1 LFFKCLRF
9 HRKIRCRCHIDN
21 HSSRGD
27 ETAITAGI
35 PASAA
40 SLAATEEDDM
50 SSQHRI
56 TGVFSAAATPL
67 NADGNPD
74 LGLFTEHCHRLLQE
88 GCHGVA
94 LLGTTGEA
102 NSFSGTERR
111 TILEAAL
118 KAGIPAERLLPGTG
132 VAAIPETVELTR
144 HALSLG
150 VTKVV
155 MLPPFY
161 YKGVSDD
168 GLFAAYSR
176 VLETVADSRLQVIL
190 YHIPQVSGVPLS
202 LPLIGRLIEAFPGT
216 VVGIKESAGDF
227 NNMQAMIAA
236 YPGFSVLAGADPLLL
251 PLLKAGGAGC
261 ITATS
266 NLVADSLR
274 TVYDN
279 VHDAAQSGKVDAAQ
293 ARINA
298 YRTLSNSYVQIPTIK
313 AMVGLKT
320 GNTAWNR
327 TRPPLM
333 PLGEAEY
340 AALSESFAA
349 LP

>member
-1 LFFKCLRF
+1 MR
-9 HRKIRCRCHIDN
+9 R
-21 HSSRGD
+21 SS
-27 ETAITAGI
+27 
-35 PASAA
+35 
-40 SLAATEEDDM
+40 EEDDM
-50 SSQHRI
+50 SDHKI

-67 NADGNPD
+67 NADSSPD
-74 LGLFTEHCHRLLQE
+74 LGLFTEHCQLLLQE

-102 NSFSGTERR
+102 NSFSSSERLA
-111 TILEAAL
+111 ILEAAL
-118 KAGIPAERLLPGTG
+118 EAGVPADKLLPGTG
-132 VAAIPETVELTR
+132 VVAIPETVELTK

-168 GLFAAYSR
+168 GLFAAYSQ
-176 VLETVADSRLQVIL
+176 VLEKVADNRLQVIL

-202 LPLIGRLIEAFPGT
+202 IPLIGRLIEAFPNA

-227 NNMQAMIAA
+227 NNMQAIIAA
-236 YPGFSVLAGADPLLL
+236 FPGFSVLAGADPLLL

-279 VHDAAQSGKVDAAQ
+279 VHDETHADEVDAAQ

-313 AMVGLKT
+313 AMVSLKT
-320 GNTAWNR
+320 GNDAWR
-327 TRPPLM
+327 GTRAPLM
-333 PLGEAEY
+333 PICDAEY
-340 AALSESFAA
+340 AALAEAYA
-349 LP
+349 RLP